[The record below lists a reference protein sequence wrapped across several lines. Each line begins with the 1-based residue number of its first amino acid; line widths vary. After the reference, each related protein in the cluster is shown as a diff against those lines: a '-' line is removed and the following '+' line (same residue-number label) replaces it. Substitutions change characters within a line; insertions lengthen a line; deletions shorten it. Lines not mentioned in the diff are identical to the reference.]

1 MHPMGFPASLREIIM
16 PEQSKPEGTEKGNQT
31 MKGMTKEM
39 CVDAIVD
46 AITVDLSSDE
56 IMAIRNIVNQFE
68 CDYGRAI
75 LTASTKSFSEII
87 ERAIAEVKE

>member
-1 MHPMGFPASLREIIM
+1 
-16 PEQSKPEGTEKGNQT
+16 

-46 AITVDLSSDE
+46 AIMVDLSSDE
-56 IMAIRNIVNQFE
+56 ITAIRNIVNQFA
-68 CDYGRAI
+68 CDYGCAI
-75 LTASTKSFSEII
+75 MTASTKSFSEII